1 MRRRV
6 AIVGLALVL
15 PASAHHGQDFLVA
28 IDAGV
33 NRPWEIRTTFGG
45 EFSDYGNFEENS
57 LIHSVILGLPNNLT
71 LINILR
77 SADDEE
83 GSWSTLSTTPML
95 QWTAPSPGL
104 GGVMSSLRFAVAAG
118 WEISLNGDRD
128 HRHNHGSPSLVDCS
142 SLVAIPPAFLACQ
155 LANQNAANHT
165 HGGDGHAHHGIHRHG
180 QSHGF
185 LRLVA
190 ELNPTPQD
198 RLVFNAITVF
208 PEDDAVQWGYATA
221 YRRRF
226 DDHWATGIEAIGDLD
241 ANGEHLL
248 YLTGTAYLGSQFSA
262 TFGAATGLT
271 QNSPDFTLQTLISW
285 RF

>member
-1 MRRRV
+1 MNQLV
-6 AIVGLALVL
+6 ATFAFVLVL
-15 PASAHHGQDFLVA
+15 PVSAHHGQDFLVA

-45 EFSDYGNFEENS
+45 EFSDYGEFEENS
-57 LIHSVILGLPNNLT
+57 LVQSVILGLPKNLT
-71 LINILR
+71 FINILR
-77 SADDEE
+77 YADDEE
-83 GSWSTLSTTPML
+83 GSWNTLSTTPML
-95 QWTAPSPGL
+95 QWTAPSPGF

-118 WEISLNGDRD
+118 WEIPLNGVRTHGHD
-128 HRHNHGSPSLVDCS
+128 HGSASLTDCS

-165 HGGDGHAHHGIHRHG
+165 HAGEGHDHGGIHRHG

-198 RLVFNAITVF
+198 RLVFNTITVF
-208 PEDDAVQWGYATA
+208 PEDDTAQWGYAAA
-221 YRRRF
+221 YRHRF
-226 DDHWATGIEAIGDLD
+226 GSRFAMGLEAIGDLD
-241 ANGEHLL
+241 ASGEHLA
-248 YLTGTAYLGSQFSA
+248 YLTGTYYFNEHLSW
-262 TFGAATGLT
+262 TIGAATGLT
-271 QNSPDFTLQTLISW
+271 SVSPDFTLQTLLSW